1 MLFSEF
7 KKNIE
12 SSHLLFEGCTIV
24 AAVSGGADSICL
36 LHLLCRLREVYPFSL
51 FCAHI
56 NHMIREEADA
66 DATFVEKICNDW
78 RVPFLLHKADVLSRA
93 KKDKISVELAGR
105 EERYSFLKS
114 INTDFIMTAHNKN
127 DVAESI
133 FLHLSRGCGLQGLCG
148 ISHKRE
154 DGIYRPML
162 NFSREQIEAYLIQ
175 NNISWR
181 EDATNTD
188 TIYTRNKIRHEIIPR
203 FLEINPSFLDAVSR
217 LTDILEKENDYLD
230 AECKKYSCITEEN
243 GMQIIFLSELE
254 KMHLALQKRVIS
266 SLVDNLNDVNLI
278 IELKDKQ
285 NGKRVSL
292 SGDRIAEK
300 EYDRIVLYCKT
311 EVDIKPIKL
320 PMRGTIQ
327 FGTYQITV
335 GSDGMALPK
344 KEYWVRTRKPG
355 DTFSPEGM
363 NGHKKIKDFFIEK
376 KIPKRL
382 RDEIPVFTYNNQ
394 IAAISDLRR
403 DSSFVPE
410 KDDTIKIKVIKT
422 KF

>member
-36 LHLLCRLREVYPFSL
+36 LHLLCRLREAYPFSL
-51 FCAHI
+51 VCAHI
-56 NHMIREEADA
+56 NHMIREEADS
-66 DATFVEKICNDW
+66 DAAFVEKICKDW
-78 RVPFLLHKADVLSRA
+78 KVLFLLHKADVLSRA
-93 KKDKISVELAGR
+93 KKDRISVELAGR
-105 EERYSFLKS
+105 EERYAFLKS
-114 INTDFIMTAHNKN
+114 LNTDIILTAHNKN

-148 ISHKRE
+148 IPHKRE

-175 NNISWR
+175 NNISWQ

-203 FLEINPSFLDAVSR
+203 FLEINPSFLDSVSR
-217 LTDILEKENDYLD
+217 MTDILEKENDYLD
-230 AECKKYSCITEEN
+230 IELKKYFWITEEN
-243 GMQIIFLSELE
+243 GMQIILLSELE
-254 KMHLALQKRVIS
+254 RMHLALQRRAIS
-266 SLVDNLNDVNLI
+266 SVVDNLHDVSLI
-278 IELKDKQ
+278 LDLKDKQ
-285 NGKRVSL
+285 NGKLITL
-292 SGDRIAEK
+292 SGDRIAAK
-300 EYDRIVLYCKT
+300 EYDRIVLYCKNET
-311 EVDIKPIKL
+311 NIKPIKL
-320 PMRGTIQ
+320 PMSGTLQ
-327 FGTYQITV
+327 FGSYQIKV
-335 GSDGMALPK
+335 GNEGMALPK
-344 KEYWVRTRKPG
+344 KEYWIRTRKPG

-363 NGHKKIKDFFIEK
+363 NGHKKIKDFLIDK

-382 RDEIPVFTYNNQ
+382 RDEIPVFTYKNQ

-403 DSSFVPE
+403 DCSFVPKNDE
-410 KDDTIKIKVIKT
+410 VIKIKVIKT